1 MHDLAAL
8 YPSVMSVSI
17 VPAGMTKFREEKGL
31 YPLTPFTAEEAKA
44 VIHQIEAFA
53 EQCMKHHGSRIFYA
67 GDELYL
73 EAGLPIPDAEYYEG
87 FHAIEDGV
95 GMIASMQEE
104 FDAAIEDAE
113 DDGREREV
121 SIATG
126 VAAYGFIQSLAV
138 RVEKKFPKIKIHV
151 YKIENNYFGEK
162 TITVAGLLTGHD
174 IAEQLKG
181 KPLGEK
187 LYIPAV
193 TLRHEGD
200 LFLCGMSIDALS
212 ETLGVEIEPCVN
224 DGYEFF
230 EKLTEC

>member
-1 MHDLAAL
+1 
-8 YPSVMSVSI
+8 
-17 VPAGMTKFREEKGL
+17 
-31 YPLTPFTAEEAKA
+31 
-44 VIHQIEAFA
+44 
-53 EQCMKHHGSRIFYA
+53 
-67 GDELYL
+67 
-73 EAGLPIPDAEYYEG
+73 
-87 FHAIEDGV
+87 
-95 GMIASMQEE
+95 MQEE

-126 VAAYGFIQSLAV
+126 AAAYAFIKSLAV
-138 RVEKKFPKIKIHV
+138 RIEEKFPSIKIHV
-151 YKIENNYFGEK
+151 YKIENNYFGEG

-174 IAEQLKG
+174 MAEQLRG

-200 LFLCGMSIDALS
+200 LFLCGMSIDTLC
-212 ETLGVEIEPCVN
+212 ETLGVEIEPCAN

-230 EKLTEC
+230 EKLTER